1 MALILAVGFSIFI
14 SLLAILFVGNN
25 VTWWQVRVNQQSYSI
40 GSIQIPQMAVT
51 LRQYFF
57 TSILI
62 LSWTVGN
69 DVSKTAVEIHEL
81 ELNHA
86 NPGLLLK
93 KREAALSQIQ
103 GAVGIKAYRIY
114 RHHRY
119 HDHLCKQ
126 SQCLRSSRLNNH
138 HSIRTRHVCSHFLST
153 RFFKKSRIK
162 KRLMCLLI
170 TLRRVQY
177 VGLKQPLVGDFARIV
192 EPKSSRASG

>member
-51 LRQYFF
+51 LAITFF

-103 GAVGIKAYRIY
+103 GAVGIKVIAFIAIIGITIIFA
-114 RHHRY
+114 
-119 HDHLCKQ
+119 
-126 SQCLRSSRLNNH
+126 SN
-138 HSIRTRHVCSHFLST
+138 LSVYAVQG
-153 RFFKKSRIK
+153 
-162 KRLMCLLI
+162 LI
-170 TLRRVQY
+170 IIIPFVLGTFVVIFY
-177 VGLKQPLVGDFARIV
+177 PLAFSKNQ
-192 EPKSSRASG
+192 E